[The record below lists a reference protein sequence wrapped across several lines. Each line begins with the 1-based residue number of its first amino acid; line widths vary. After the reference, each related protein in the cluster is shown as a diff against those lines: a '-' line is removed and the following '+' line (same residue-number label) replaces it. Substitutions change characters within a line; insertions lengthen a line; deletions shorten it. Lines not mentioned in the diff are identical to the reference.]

1 MQREAQLKPLKDRA
15 VDDLRVILAGG
26 GTGGHV
32 FPALAI
38 AEEFVKRNSTTEV
51 CFIGTKRGL
60 ESRVLKNGTFPIRF
74 IDIEG
79 IRGKG
84 WRGVFR
90 GALKI
95 PQSMFQSWGILRGF
109 DPHIVIGVGGYA
121 SGPAVFTAYLMGVT
135 TAIAEQN
142 ALPGATNRILGRFA
156 KRVFLTFSDESRVFP
171 EKKVMVSGN
180 PVRSDFI
187 VEGEK
192 KKEKTDTFTL
202 LIFGGSQGA
211 SAINGAIIETLQYME
226 GIREGLKIIH
236 QTGERDLEDVADAY
250 KRHNIDAE
258 VVPFIDDMAR
268 VCREADLLIC
278 RAGATSIA
286 EITALGKAAIFIP
299 FPFATGNHQE
309 LNAKTLVDA
318 GAAEMIVE
326 DDLSGRVL
334 YEMIEK
340 LYGNPASIATME
352 KMSKGLGN
360 RKAASTIVDE
370 CLTVIGR

>member
-1 MQREAQLKPLKDRA
+1 MNETEG
-15 VDDLRVILAGG
+15 DLRVILAGG

-38 AEEFVKRNSTTEV
+38 AEEFVRRSKKNKV
-51 CFIGTKRGL
+51 MFVGTKRGL
-60 ESRVLKNGTFPIRF
+60 ERRVLHDGAFPIRF

-84 WRGVFR
+84 FAGLLR

-95 PQSMFQSWGILRGF
+95 PGSMFQSRGIIRDF

-121 SGPAVFTAYLMGVT
+121 SGPAVFAAHLMGVK

-142 ALPGATNRILGRFA
+142 ALPGFTNRILGRFA
-156 KRVFLTFSDESRVFP
+156 KRIFLTFPDVSRVFP
-171 EKKVMVSGN
+171 EKKVVVAGN
-180 PVRSDFI
+180 PVRNGFI
-187 VEGEK
+187 TEGEK

-211 SAINGAIIETLQYME
+211 SSINRAVMEALQYME
-226 GIREGLKIIH
+226 GIKDGLKIIH
-236 QTGERDLEDVADAY
+236 QTGERDLEKVANVY
-250 KRHNIDAE
+250 REHHLDAE
-258 VVPFIDDMAR
+258 VLPFIDDMAKA
-268 VCREADLLIC
+268 CKEADLLIC

-326 DDLSGRVL
+326 DELSGRALFETIEEL
-334 YEMIEK
+334 YRNPGRIE
-340 LYGNPASIATME
+340 TME
-352 KMSKGLGN
+352 KMSKSLGN
-360 RKAASTIVDE
+360 IKAASNIVDE
-370 CLTVIGR
+370 CLTLIGQ

>member
-1 MQREAQLKPLKDRA
+1 VAHLKPLINEA

-38 AEEFVKRNSTTEV
+38 AEEFVRRNERTKV
-51 CFIGTKRGL
+51 LFIGTRRGL
-60 ESRVLKNGTFPIRF
+60 ESRVLHDGVFPIRF

-84 WRGVFR
+84 WRGILG

-95 PQSMFQSWGILRGF
+95 PRSMVQSRRIIREF

-121 SGPAVFTAYLMGVT
+121 SGPAVFAAHLMGVT

-142 ALPGATNRILGRFA
+142 ALPGFTNRILGRYV
-156 KRVFLTFSDESRVFP
+156 KRIFLTFPDRSRVFP
-171 EKKVMVSGN
+171 EKKVVVAGN
-180 PVRSDFI
+180 PVRNDFI
-187 VEGEK
+187 KEGVK
-192 KKEKTDTFTL
+192 KKKTDTFTL

-211 SAINGAIIETLQYME
+211 SAINRTIIEALQYME
-226 GIREGLKIIH
+226 DIKDGLKIIH
-236 QTGERDLEDVADAY
+236 QTGERDLEEVANAY
-250 KRHNIDAE
+250 REHHIDAL
-258 VVPFIDDMAR
+258 VVPFITDMAEA
-268 VCREADLLIC
+268 CKEADLLIC

-326 DDLSGRVL
+326 NELSGRAL
-334 YEMIEK
+334 FEMIEK
-340 LYGNPASIATME
+340 LDRNPGRIEAME
-352 KMSKGLGN
+352 KMSKSLGN
-360 RKAASTIVDE
+360 IKAASNIVDE
-370 CLTVIGR
+370 CLTVIGQ